1 MGEPNAELAKATSEV
16 LEWLGATP
24 ETAGALLGINGRTL
38 SAMTQGIVP
47 MRSLVI
53 RFANAMGKHC
63 ESRPGAQEWWADPDR
78 WLKIAGYSERRDV
91 TGARPSA
98 RPSPPLPD
106 PPPERRFA
114 PPRAEAP
121 GASTAPPASE
131 PAPAEPQA
139 AEHYRPVYER
149 KTWGDS
155 HVHVFWIVDPE
166 GRKVFQMTMP
176 ANVDYK
182 ARAAQV
188 KRDLQTLTRPQFERK
203 YARYRSNGT

>member
-38 SAMTQGIVP
+38 LAMTQGIVP

-53 RFANAMGKHC
+53 RFANAVGKHC
-63 ESRPGAQEWWADPDR
+63 DSRPGAQEWWADPDR
-78 WLKIAGYSERRDV
+78 WLNIAAYSARRDV
-91 TGARPSA
+91 TGARPA
-98 RPSPPLPD
+98 APPLPD
-106 PPPERRFA
+106 PPPERRFG
-114 PPRAEAP
+114 PPRAETPSPAAAP
-121 GASTAPPASE
+121 APPPAETSPPAS
-131 PAPAEPQA
+131 
-139 AEHYRPVYER
+139 EHYRPVYER

-166 GRKVFQMTMP
+166 DRKLFQMTMAP
-176 ANVDYK
+176 NVDYK

-188 KRDLQTLTRPQFERK
+188 KRDLQSLTREQFERK
-203 YARYRSNGT
+203 YGRHRVNPAE

>member
-53 RFANAMGKHC
+53 RFANAVGKHC
-63 ESRPGAQEWWADPDR
+63 DSRPGGQDWWGDADR
-78 WLKIAGYSERRDV
+78 WLKLSGYSERRDV
-91 TGARPSA
+91 TGSRPA
-98 RPSPPLPD
+98 APPLPD
-106 PPPERRFA
+106 PPPDRRFA
-114 PPRAEAP
+114 PPRAETT
-121 GASTAPPASE
+121 ASTTEAPTVETE
-131 PAPAEPQA
+131 PAAS
-139 AEHYRPVYER
+139 EHYRPLYER

-166 GRKVFQMTMP
+166 ERKVFQMTMP
-176 ANVDYK
+176 ASVDYK

-188 KRDLQTLTRPQFERK
+188 KKDLQSLSRVQFERK
-203 YARYRSNGT
+203 YGRHRVNAAE